1 MSNLR
6 ETLHTLARP
15 RLLAVSY
22 LEDLNSQREIERSA
36 SPGDRVVGQPRG
48 SRWPSII
55 TALVISAITL
65 AGCGNPAVSAPPSA
79 TVSASATPSE
89 STAPT
94 ATPRPNCP
102 LIRRGPCLGLIAAG
116 TYTTVQFQ
124 PPITY
129 TVPAGGWSN
138 FEDLSGLF
146 ELLPPG
152 SSIQG
157 GEPVGDYI
165 GIWANV
171 VAANTDCTE
180 SEQPSVAHT
189 ASALAAEFVR
199 RPGLT
204 TTTPKPVSV
213 GRLKGLVLDIRMAD
227 GWTKTCFYSQGSPA
241 MPLIRGV
248 GPSSGL
254 DNPIC
259 DPGCTTRVYLLD
271 LPDSALAIELGDNSG
286 GTHLDAYS
294 AIVEQ
299 LHFGS

>member
-1 MSNLR
+1 MASGSGAPAY
-6 ETLHTLARP
+6 TW
-15 RLLAVSY
+15 AVFAHQ
-22 LEDLNSQREIERSA
+22 LEDVKSLWEIERTR
-36 SPGDRVVGQPRG
+36 SPHKRVFGPVGETR
-48 SRWPSII
+48 RPSII
-55 TALVISAITL
+55 TALLISAITVV
-65 AGCGNPAVSAPPSA
+65 GCQSSAASAP
-79 TVSASATPSE
+79 ASATPSTRAIPSQ

-94 ATPRPNCP
+94 ATPESNCP
-102 LIRRGPCLGLIAAG
+102 LIGRGPCLGLIAAG
-116 TYTTVQFQ
+116 TDTTVQFQ

-138 FEDLSGLF
+138 IEDLPGLF

-171 VAANTDCTE
+171 VAANTYCTE
-180 SEQPSVAHT
+180 SEQPGVEHT
-189 ASALAAEFVR
+189 AAALATEFAQ
-199 RPGLT
+199 RPGLE
-204 TTTPKPVSV
+204 TTTPKLVSV
-213 GRLKGLVLDIRMAD
+213 GGLQGLVLDIRIAD

-241 MPLIRGV
+241 VPLIRGV

-271 LPDSALAIELGDNSG
+271 LPDSTLAIELSDYSG
-286 GTHLDAYS
+286 GKHLDAYS
-294 AIVEQ
+294 AIVNQ
-299 LHFGS
+299 LQFGS